1 MSGFDVDMVD
11 PTTLEPAPYNP
22 RHPISGRKRSK
33 LRAGLEEFGFVAP
46 VVVNRRDGKRR
57 IVGGHQR
64 VDIAI
69 TDLQLET
76 VPVRWIDVDED
87 RERALNVLLN
97 NEEAQS
103 GWDGD
108 QLVAVLE
115 SIEDTPMLELT
126 GFDFDQWQQLQV
138 DVGAATKVG
147 REGTVRS
154 PAKKGTRT
162 KTKPG
167 HVWQLGQHLLVV
179 GDATSADVYEHLPE
193 PAQMMFTDPPY
204 NVDYKGRTSD
214 ELTILNDAMTDAE
227 YVAFITD
234 FARAATPSLAGAA
247 YMCHATR
254 TSNEVRTALRLAGW
268 HESSVIAWVKQHF
281 VMGRSDYHWMWEPI
295 WYGWP
300 DGTERHWIGDRNQG
314 NVWEHGDTTHAR
326 RASGRM
332 RNRGKQQSTT
342 KANTTDVWKHPRPS
356 ANKDHPTMKP
366 VALVEHAIRNS
377 SEPNRWVLDP
387 MAGSG
392 STLIAAENLGRR
404 CYAVELD
411 PIYADVILERYKS
424 LAGAEK
430 PERIHP

>member
-1 MSGFDVDMVD
+1 MNAWTVEQVD
-11 PTTLEPAPYNP
+11 PRRSSPPPTTRATPSPAARERSSKPAWNNSASSRRSSSTGPTGSGASSAGTNAETSRSNSSGPPSPSTGSTSTRTP
-22 RHPISGRKRSK
+22 R
-33 LRAGLEEFGFVAP
+33 
-46 VVVNRRDGKRR
+46 
-57 IVGGHQR
+57 
-64 VDIAI
+64 
-69 TDLQLET
+69 
-76 VPVRWIDVDED
+76 
-87 RERALNVLLN
+87 RALNVLLN

-103 GWDGD
+103 SWEPE
-108 QLVAVLE
+108 QLVDVLA
-115 SIEDTPMLELT
+115 SIEETPMLELT

-162 KTKPG
+162 KTRPG
-167 HVWQLGQHLLVV
+167 HVWKLGQHLLVI
-179 GDATSADVYEHLPE
+179 GDATHPESYEHLPE

-214 ELTILNDAMTDAE
+214 ELAILNDAMTDAE
-227 YVAFITD
+227 YLAFIAD
-234 FARAATPSLAGAA
+234 FAKAVTPHLAGAA

-254 TSNEVRTALRLAGW
+254 TQNEVRAALRLTGW
-268 HESSVIAWVKQHF
+268 HESSIIAWVKQHF

-300 DGTERHWIGDRNQG
+300 PDTKRHWVGDRNQG
-314 NVWEHGDTTHAR
+314 NVWEHGDTPAAK

-342 KANTTDVWKHPRPS
+342 KTQTDVWKHPRPS
-356 ANKDHPTMKP
+356 ANRDHPTMKP
-366 VALVEHAIRNS
+366 VALVEHALRNS

-392 STLIAAENLGRR
+392 STIVAAENLGRR

-411 PIYADVILERYKS
+411 PIYADVILDRYKS
-424 LAGAEK
+424 LEGAEK